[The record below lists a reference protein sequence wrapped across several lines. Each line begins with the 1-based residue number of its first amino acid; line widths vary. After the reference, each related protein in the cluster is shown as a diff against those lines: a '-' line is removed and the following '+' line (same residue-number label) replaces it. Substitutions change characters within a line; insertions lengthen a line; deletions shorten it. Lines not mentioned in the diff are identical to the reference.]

1 MVKNILFLFF
11 FVCPLILFSQNKIKG
26 QVLDKDNHTIEFATI
41 QLQTKDGV
49 LLKTEFSDEKG
60 FFEIEEKKGN
70 YLFKVSYLEN
80 ILFKKEINLEED
92 LDLGVII
99 IDNGV
104 ELQEIMIE
112 SKLKMKRNLDQ
123 YEITNIS
130 NSILAKNKSTLE
142 FLNTIPIVNVSPD
155 GKSINIKNSKKALI
169 LINGKNVGG
178 NDIALSMLQSIPAGD
193 IKKIEVIE
201 NPGSNY
207 RASDNGIINVIVN
220 KSKNQ
225 PFKVVL
231 NTRSTQSFYNTQ
243 DGSGYLSFS
252 KNKWSI
258 TSGIKTENA
267 KFKTNQDNTYID
279 FKSNYETQIKD
290 NTISKGVTHTPYLN
304 IDYSLS
310 KNQTLG
316 MSLSSRFGNNETD
329 RNIVSSYYNRSNS
342 QLDSLN
348 IAKTKNR
355 LNNYHVVYYN
365 LNHKIIT
372 DTLDSNIS
380 TDFNYYNSRSN
391 RNTFNTFSYDSATE
405 NKLLQNPDN
414 TSEVFEFKSEYEK
427 NFKDNSKLSTGVN
440 YTKSNIKNDNFFGTY
455 NGVEYVS
462 NHGQTNVFKYTEDY
476 FALYANY
483 RKLFSESFG
492 VLIGLRYEYLS
503 ADGVLKSDS
512 EVVKIN
518 NSNLFPSLALLY
530 SIDDDHQLT
539 LNFASTITR
548 TPYSN
553 LNPFIQIN
561 SPNSIKVNN
570 PYLRNTKKSF
580 IGVTYTFFDDFNLD
594 LGYAKSNNL
603 FNNFDTVIDNVI
615 INTVDNYGNND
626 EYGGNFY
633 FNKNLFKNYW
643 NLSFSMSLEI
653 AKIRGEYKNV
663 AVKIDNTNFYMNIK
677 NNIFFDKK
685 KTTVLTLS
693 YGYDNGFED
702 VFGKV
707 NAQHSLSLDIGKS
720 FNDFY
725 LSIGAYD
732 LLKSD
737 TNMRFANSAYAF
749 NKKQEYFKSY
759 FINMSYTFGNKK
771 IKTISSKEKNE
782 RLN

>member
-11 FVCPLILFSQNKIKG
+11 FVCPFILFSQNKIKG

-41 QLQTKDGV
+41 QLQTNDGV

-178 NDIALSMLQSIPAGD
+178 NEIALSMLQSIPAGD

-252 KNKWSI
+252 KDKWSI
-258 TSGIKTENA
+258 TSGIKMENA
-267 KFKTNQDNTYID
+267 KFKSNQDNSYID
-279 FKSNYETQIKD
+279 FKSNYVTQIKD
-290 NTISKGVTHTPYLN
+290 NTISKGVTYTPYLN

-316 MSLSSRFGNNETD
+316 MSLSSRFGNDETD

-355 LNNYHVVYYN
+355 LNNYYVVYYN

-380 TDFNYYNSRSN
+380 SDFNYYNSKSN
-391 RNTFNTFSYDSATE
+391 RNTFNTFSYDSGTE

-633 FNKNLFKNYW
+633 FNKNLFKNHW

-653 AKIRGEYKNV
+653 AKVRGEYNNV

-737 TNMRFANSAYAF
+737 TNMRFANSAYGF